1 MVSKQPGTGTVSAI
15 LAMEAFDASDALA
28 RISKSAEGAGAIV
41 SFQGVM
47 RPETKA
53 GEPLDR
59 LVLEWHPRMTEISL
73 RRIAEAGADR
83 FATRAVAVV
92 HRCGDILPGET
103 IVLVAVASD
112 HRRDAFLAADYIMD
126 RLKTDAV
133 FWKREVGTFGSRWIE
148 PTQRDQQD
156 RTRWNNDQGQD

>member
-1 MVSKQPGTGTVSAI
+1 MHLMHSRDFRNQLRAQGLSSPFRASCVRKPRRGNRWTGW
-15 LAMEAFDASDALA
+15 
-28 RISKSAEGAGAIV
+28 
-41 SFQGVM
+41 
-47 RPETKA
+47 
-53 GEPLDR
+53 
-59 LVLEWHPRMTEISL
+59 EWHPRMTEISL

-112 HRRDAFLAADYIMD
+112 HRRDAFLAAEYIMD

>member
-1 MVSKQPGTGTVSAI
+1 MVSKQPETGTTRAI
-15 LAMEAFDASDALA
+15 LASEAFDVSEALA
-28 RISKSAEGAGAIV
+28 RFSASAQGAGAIV

-53 GEPLDR
+53 GEPLHR

-73 RRIAEAGADR
+73 RRIAETGANR
-83 FATRAVAVV
+83 FAARATTVV

>member
-1 MVSKQPGTGTVSAI
+1 
-15 LAMEAFDASDALA
+15 
-28 RISKSAEGAGAIV
+28 
-41 SFQGVM
+41 M
-47 RPETKA
+47 RPETRA
-53 GEPLDR
+53 GEPLHR
-59 LVLEWHPRMTEISL
+59 LVLEWHPRMTETSL

-83 FATRAVAVV
+83 FAARAVTVV

-103 IVLVAVASD
+103 IVLVAAASD

-133 FWKREVGTFGSRWIE
+133 FWKREVGAFGSRWIE

-156 RTRWNNDQGQD
+156 RMRWHHDQGQD